1 MPLILKEPRIDSIQ
15 ANTAENGPPPLLFS
29 PLRSTHFQHHTP
41 ENKRPSTYRSITK
54 PKKKGETSPS
64 CFPFSSSSYL
74 HLNPPRTH
82 LQQSRIPPPTA
93 FRSTRH
99 SAHSFRNNR
108 NRPCRAGP
116 PLLHCTTPSR
126 DHQLFTALPEQ
137 NHACRPSSQPLLV
150 PLTT

>member
-1 MPLILKEPRIDSIQ
+1 MDHRRSYFHHSDPHIFNIILQK
-15 ANTAENGPPPLLFS
+15 TKGPPPIEAL
-29 PLRSTHFQHHTP
+29 PNQ
-41 ENKRPSTYRSITK
+41 
-54 PKKKGETSPS
+54 KKKGETSPS

-82 LQQSRIPPPTA
+82 LQQSCIPPPTA
-93 FRSTRH
+93 SRSTRH

-108 NRPCRAGP
+108 NRTCRAGP